1 MTRIIRVIRV
11 IRGFIL
17 GNMKFRLERV
27 REVLK
32 RELGVIMGREIRFTS
47 PLVTIS
53 GVDITPDLKQA
64 HIFVSAIG
72 NDAQRRDALEKLEHN
87 RVLLQHE
94 LAKRV
99 ILKNTPHLNFK
110 LDESIERG
118 TRVITL
124 MDELGLLPE
133 SDETD
138 EFPDKE

>member
-1 MTRIIRVIRV
+1 MIA
-11 IRGFIL
+11 
-17 GNMKFRLERV
+17 MKFRLERV

-124 MDELGLLPE
+124 MDELGLIPE
-133 SDETD
+133 SDEPDD
-138 EFPDKE
+138 EHEDK

>member
-1 MTRIIRVIRV
+1 MIA
-11 IRGFIL
+11 
-17 GNMKFRLERV
+17 MKFRLERV

-138 EFPDKE
+138 EFHDKE

>member
-1 MTRIIRVIRV
+1 MTA
-11 IRGFIL
+11 
-17 GNMKFRLERV
+17 MKFRLERV

-124 MDELGLLPE
+124 MDELGLIPE
-133 SDETD
+133 SDEPD
-138 EFPDKE
+138 EFHDKE

>member
-1 MTRIIRVIRV
+1 MTA
-11 IRGFIL
+11 
-17 GNMKFRLERV
+17 MKFRLERV

-124 MDELGLLPE
+124 MDELGLPPE

-138 EFPDKE
+138 ESHDKE

>member
-1 MTRIIRVIRV
+1 MTA
-11 IRGFIL
+11 
-17 GNMKFRLERV
+17 MKFRLERV

-72 NDAQRRDALEKLEHN
+72 NAAQRRDAIEKLEHN

-118 TRVITL
+118 ARVITL

-133 SDETD
+133 SDE
-138 EFPDKE
+138 PGPHDKE